1 MNLRKY
7 LNQPFPKAE
16 NKWKIIIS
24 ISLFVAIFLMIFQ
37 PFDINLYKS
46 SNKFI
51 VLSGYGLVTFF
62 ILVFDM
68 IILENIFK
76 SFYDDRNWKIWKEF
90 VSLTWVIFTIG
101 LGNALY
107 TSIVFGFYFE
117 VGLKFYISFQVITLT
132 VAIIPITVL
141 IVSKQKYLSKKHSH
155 SANDVNKKLAKES
168 TETHINQKIKIF
180 ADNLKDFIEVD
191 ISDFLFIES
200 SGNYIEVHYLENDKD
215 VRKTLRNTIKNSLNF
230 FEDIPE
236 VLQCHRAFI
245 VNIEK
250 VINAKGNS
258 QGLRLELKNCESEVP
273 VSRGYVETIKNKIS
287 NLV

>member
-16 NKWKIIIS
+16 NKWKTILFV
-24 ISLFVAIFLMIFQ
+24 SLFVALFLIVFQ
-37 PFDINLYKS
+37 PFGINLMEKTQT
-46 SNKFI
+46 KILF
-51 VLSGYGLVTFF
+51 LLGYGVITFLVLIVDLIVIESLFPSFF
-62 ILVFDM
+62 K
-68 IILENIFK
+68 E
-76 SFYDDRNWKIWKEF
+76 RNWVIWKEF
-90 VSLTWVIFTIG
+90 IWLLWVIFSIG
-101 LGNALY
+101 LGNAIY
-107 TSIVFGFYFE
+107 TALLFEHSTPTIELIIVFQI
-117 VGLKFYISFQVITLT
+117 LTLA
-132 VAIIPITVL
+132 VAVIPITILV
-141 IVSKQKYLSKKHSH
+141 ISKQKYLSKKYLE
-155 SANDVNKKLAKES
+155 SANDVNKKLAEES
-168 TETHINQKIKIF
+168 TETHAYQKVKIT
-180 ADNLKDFIEVD
+180 ADNLKEFIEVE

-200 SGNYIEVHYLENDKD
+200 SGNYIEVHYIENNKEI
-215 VRKTLRNTIKNSLNF
+215 RKTIRNTIKKSLSF

-258 QGLRLELKNCESEVP
+258 QGLRLELKNCETEVP